1 MKQSFAVHIGRR
13 IGGIVALL
21 WLSVSLGLAQVP
33 PPPPTVAAGGP
44 NQNPHNKTKRWQ
56 FGGNFALLF
65 GDPIMVDASPTVAY
79 NLSRKFRLGV
89 GANYRYNRFRQNDS
103 ITSHYGGNGFVQF
116 QPLDWFF
123 VSGEYEAL
131 NVPNPEANQ
140 EGTPARVWQA
150 SPLLGAGLRF
160 RLLRLLRI
168 NVSLLRDFNYQPGV
182 TPFPSPWRFRM
193 GFSF

>member
-1 MKQSFAVHIGRR
+1 MKRNFSAR
-13 IGGIVALL
+13 IWGVLALL

-33 PPPPTVAAGGP
+33 PPPTVTTGGP
-44 NQNPHNKTKRWQ
+44 NQNPHNKIKRWQ

-65 GDPIMVDASPTVAY
+65 GDPIVVDASPTVAY
-79 NLSRKFRLGV
+79 NLSRKFRMGV
-89 GANYRYNRFRQNDS
+89 GANYRYHRFRQNDS
-103 ITSHYGGNGFVQF
+103 ITMNYGGNGFVQF
-116 QPLDWFF
+116 QPIDWFF

-131 NVPNPEANQ
+131 NVPNPEATSGK
-140 EGTPARVWQA
+140 EGISPRVWQA

-182 TPFPSPWRFRM
+182 STFPSPWRFRM